1 MPKSALIGGS
11 VNTIVLK
18 GEEVFGKEYEI
29 QSASIGTKG
38 MRGFG
43 LTFSSVN
50 EFESYSEGSNISH
63 YDLEELE
70 RKRRDRAE
78 FHKIG

>member
-1 MPKSALIGGS
+1 MSGIKCILPKSALIGGS

-38 MRGFG
+38 IRGFG
-43 LTFSSVN
+43 LTFSSIN
-50 EFESYSEGSNISH
+50 
-63 YDLEELE
+63 
-70 RKRRDRAE
+70 
-78 FHKIG
+78 